1 MAIINLE
8 LSSSD
13 STKLMALCEKD
24 VLFVAA
30 KTLTK
35 TAQAAQEQIKQHLR
49 ATFVLRKPN
58 FEKSIKVRPATKQ
71 TLEASVYTMAGF
83 ATLQQT
89 GGRRVA
95 KTGQLAVPQYDDLRH
110 IKAVRKTN
118 QPGSFVMNLK
128 NGGMVIARRSGK
140 EIEILYHIKN
150 FALVPKRFEMLEIGA
165 DTAQKEFPRL
175 FSQNLQ

>member
-1 MAIINLE
+1 
-8 LSSSD
+8 
-13 STKLMALCEKD
+13 MALCEKD

>member
-95 KTGQLAVPQYDDLRH
+95 KTGQLAVPQYDDLLH